1 MSIIFFNDE
10 FDIEQRD
17 NSVGGF
23 RVESVLSLGKI
34 GDLSNVDLTG
44 TSPALGNNHF
54 LVYNGTS
61 FVHEQPSD
69 ALISLGVTS
78 TAAELNKLDGATVTT
93 TEINYLDI
101 TTLGTSEAS
110 KVLTVNAS
118 GDLIVPD
125 SDKFQFGAGLDM
137 TLYHDGTNSYITN
150 QTGALKI
157 ATETSGIA
165 VNIGHGTSEV
175 TIGDNL
181 TVTGNL
187 TVNGTTTTVN
197 SVTQTVDDPVL
208 TLGGDTAPGSDDNK
222 DRGVEFRWHN
232 GSAAKVGFFGY
243 DDSTSKFTFI
253 PDATNSSEV
262 FSGTAGNVAFGAGE
276 FAGDLTV
283 DTSVLKVDSTNNRVG
298 IGTATPSKVL
308 HVVDTAADAEIA
320 RFQGGDG
327 NIGIQGG
334 AKITFSRNGNNNLTC
349 TDAAGALVFET
360 GGSGNNRLTI
370 SNAGVS
376 TFTNNV
382 VLDNAKSL
390 VLSELD
396 SNGSNTV
403 SIKAPNAVTS
413 DVTLTLPDGAGTNG
427 QALTTNGSGVLSWT
441 TISSGS
447 TTLSS
452 LTDTDISS
460 ASAGHILIHDGSNSF
475 DNKALSGDAT
485 ISAAGVLTIAAEAV
499 EGSMLNDNVISGQAE
514 MTGDVADT
522 DELLVSDAGTIK
534 RADFS
539 VVRDA
544 VYNDIS
550 GDATVAAGGALT
562 IAANAVHDSMLND
575 DVATGLAGDGLAAS
589 SGVLSVGVDDSSIE
603 TNSDALRVKAAGI
616 TNAML
621 AGSISNDKLAG
632 SIADSKLNTISTA
645 GKVALSSLEIDGGTD
660 IGAALVDADL
670 IIVDDGAGG
679 TNRKAALS
687 RVKTY
692 VGASAGA
699 FSIDNLD
706 LDGGT
711 DIGADLV
718 DADLV
723 LVDDG
728 AGGTNRKS
736 TLTRVKKYIYSAMSG
751 DATASDA
758 GALTIAANSVEGS
771 MLNNNVIS
779 GQTEMTGDVA
789 DADELLI
796 SDGGTIK
803 RADFSV
809 VRDAIFNDISGDAT
823 VAAGG
828 ALTIANDSVQKA
840 MVNSD
845 VVTGQTELSSKDDNG
860 NDAILVWDN
869 SASSLKKMTLNTLL
883 SGTGS
888 SGNLSNIVEDT
899 TPQLGGS
906 LDVNG
911 QDIVSVSNGNITLTP
926 NGSGVVRID
935 GTSGID
941 MQSGSI
947 SVKNSGS
954 VSNIKLYC
962 EVGNAHYTQLQ
973 SAAHGSYSGNITL
986 TLPTSTGTL
995 VGTGD
1000 SGTVTNGMLAGS
1012 ITASKMNNAIFA
1024 DLETLGAPAS
1034 DGQFI
1039 VATGS
1044 GAFAYE
1050 SANTARTSLGLGT
1063 GNSPEF
1069 TSLTLTGQ
1077 AGSLAMN
1084 SQKITGL
1091 ATPTSDGDAATKA
1104 YVDSVAQGL
1113 SAKDSVRAA
1122 TTENKTLASSF
1133 SNGKSIDG
1141 ITLATGDRVLIK
1153 NQTSG
1158 AENGIYTVN
1167 ASGAP
1172 TRAVDF
1178 DANAEVAKGA
1188 FVFVEE
1194 GTVNADSGFVLT
1206 TDGSITLGTTSL
1218 TFTQF
1223 SGAGQI
1229 TAGDALTKSGNTL
1242 NVKVDDS
1249 SIEVNSNELKVKASG
1264 ITSAMLAG
1272 AIANSKLNQLTTA
1285 NKVAL
1290 SSLDLDGGTDIGADL
1305 VDADLIV
1312 VDDGAGGTNRKA
1324 ALSRVKKYVYSAMSG
1339 DATAS
1344 DAGVLTIAN
1353 NAIETAMVHS
1363 NVITGQDAKNS
1374 TVNGSD
1380 LVLIA
1385 DSEDSNNLKKMTR
1398 TNFVA
1403 GLAAGSVAADDIST
1417 GDAAVTITTSSGD
1430 TNIKSAA
1437 GDVLIEAEN
1446 NAKKVTIKGDHES
1459 STAIHLDGNANAA
1472 SIVDI
1477 DAGVLDIDAT
1487 AGITMDGTTLSIDGT
1502 DDSNLT
1508 VTGSA
1513 KDLDIAV
1520 AGGGTQEL
1528 RITSAGTGAS
1538 ALHLNA
1544 SAGGINIDSADMI
1557 DIDAADEITID
1568 TTSADGHIAITSA
1581 HTAGDAILISANAD
1595 AGSILNVDAGIMD
1608 VDVQG
1613 TYTLDATGISLDSD
1627 AASNF
1632 STSSGALTLS
1642 GAGGVDI
1649 NGGLGSTGV
1658 TISATGAIS
1667 ADGRIVTDDTT
1678 NATSTTDG
1686 SIQTDGGLS
1695 VALDAVIGDDLLLK
1709 SDNSVLHF
1717 GADSEVTLTH
1727 DPDVGLMLKNT
1738 ETGDDKPV
1746 RLTLISGESELSNGE
1761 VVGSIDFK
1769 ATDTNGFTGVL
1780 SSIESVTQ
1788 STFSSTSK
1796 NQTKLSFKT
1805 STGGNAATEVM
1816 SINHQGYLSVYGGLG
1831 VDGDTSTFS
1840 SANST
1845 DPLVIIKNTT
1855 NDANGARLR
1864 FVKDKGAAGADNDV
1878 AGLIEFYADDD
1889 NQDQVKFA
1897 EIKAQVADA
1906 TNGEEGGKLTLSVA
1920 EHDGTLT
1927 QGLLISDGSKDGE
1940 VDVTIGAGNDS
1951 VVTIPGAL
1959 SVGHQSAEHHIQGPV
1974 LFDSILNIFSSG
1986 LFNDYPVVQIK
1997 NTHSGANGGK
2007 LQFIQDKGAAGADG
2021 DKLGSIEFRGD
2032 DAGQNITA
2040 FASIV
2045 AEISEADDTDEAGK
2059 LSLFVGESDGTT
2071 TSLTAGL
2078 VIEGEHAT
2086 DGEVDVTI
2094 AAGTGST
2101 TTVAGNLSVS
2111 GTSII
2116 PTSADGASLGTASSE
2131 WSDLY
2136 LALGGQ
2142 VLFGNNQ
2149 KVTITH
2155 HENKGLI
2162 LKNGNVGD
2170 DNPFVLTLQTGETDI
2185 AVDDVIGTINFQA
2198 PDEGTG
2204 TDAIL
2209 VCAGIDAVSEGD
2221 FSASNNATKLSFKTG
2236 ASEAASEKM
2245 SLSSGGNLTVL
2256 GDIILDDGGSL
2267 KEAGGTAAI
2276 TFDGSGHVTK
2286 IGQDS
2291 PSNNEVLTWDGSKA
2305 VWAAASGGGS
2315 TAADDI
2321 STGDAAVTIAT
2332 SSGNITIDAQG
2343 SDTDIIFKGTD
2354 GSTDTTFLTLDGSDA
2369 GTATFNHDIKLPTNG
2384 AQITMGSSDDVKI
2397 THSSNSGLIITMDG
2411 DGDGSYDPTIEVKS
2425 DHTDAYGPRLILK
2438 HAGSDGATD
2447 TIYKLSGEA
2456 SNGSGTNKIYTS
2468 INSRKV
2474 THSNGSEDGKIVFH
2488 TISNGSL
2495 TQALNLD
2502 GSAGGTASFY
2512 NDIILASD
2520 DSIVK
2525 FGANSDVTLTH
2536 VHNKG
2541 LLLETGTQA
2550 DAPTFELKNAH
2561 GGNSGPSIILN
2572 KNGASVADDD
2582 VIGNID
2588 FVSEDDASNVHTFA
2602 KIQSQ
2607 ISDASSGAEG
2617 GKLLLQVA
2625 EHDGTLTSGL
2635 ILADGD
2641 ADGEIDATIGAGSS
2655 SVTTVA
2661 GKLSLGGVTYEFPT
2675 SDGSSNQ
2682 VLKTDGSG
2690 NLDWVAQSGSGG
2702 GFTYSAITSTTT
2714 AQVEYHYSVNTSGG
2728 AVTLNLPARSG
2739 ITAGKEI
2746 RVKLA
2751 TAGNDLT
2758 IDANSTETIDGS
2770 ETLVLNVANQ
2780 SVTLVAGSAT
2790 NWEIV

>member
-1 MSIIFFNDE
+1 MINFIIDDAQNENVQVVSNEVVLAESILALAD
-10 FDIEQRD
+10 
-17 NSVGGF
+17 
-23 RVESVLSLGKI
+23 I
-34 GDLSNVDLTG
+34 GDLRNVDLTG
-44 TSPALGNNHF
+44 TSPAIANNHF

-78 TAAELNKLDGATVTT
+78 NAAELNKLDGATVTT
-93 TEINYLDI
+93 AEINYLDI

-110 KVLTVNAS
+110 KALTVNSS

-165 VNIGHGTSEV
+165 INIGHGTSEV

-187 TVNGTTTTVN
+187 TVNGTTTTIN
-197 SVTQTVDDPVL
+197 STTQTVDDPVI

-283 DTSVLKVDSTNNRVG
+283 DASVLKVDSTNNRVG

-308 HVVDTAADAEIA
+308 HVVDTGDDSEIA
-320 RFQGGDG
+320 RFQGADG

-360 GGSGNNRLTI
+360 GGGGNNRLTI

-403 SIKAPNAVTS
+403 SIKAPDAVTA
-413 DVTLTLPDGAGTNG
+413 DVTLTLPDGVGTNG
-427 QALTTNGSGVLSWT
+427 QALTTNGSGVLNWT
-441 TISSGS
+441 TISPGS
-447 TTLSS
+447 STLAS
-452 LTDTDISS
+452 LSDTNISS
-460 ASAGHILIHDGSNSF
+460 PSAGHILIHDGSNSF
-475 DNKALSGDAT
+475 DNVTLSGDAT
-485 ISAAGVLTIAAEAV
+485 ISSAGALTIASDAV
-499 EGSMLNDNVISGQAE
+499 EGSMLNDNVISGQTE

-522 DELLVSDAGTIK
+522 DELLISDAGTIK

-544 VYNDIS
+544 IYNDIS

-562 IAANAVHDSMLND
+562 IAANSVQDSMIND

-621 AGSISNDKLAG
+621 SG

-670 IIVDDGAGG
+670 IV
-679 TNRKAALS
+679 
-687 RVKTY
+687 
-692 VGASAGA
+692 
-699 FSIDNLD
+699 
-706 LDGGT
+706 
-711 DIGADLV
+711 
-718 DADLV
+718 
-723 LVDDG
+723 VDDG

-751 DATASDA
+751 DATASDE
-758 GALTIAANSVEGS
+758 GALTISANAVEGS
-771 MLNNNVIS
+771 MLNDNVIS
-779 GQTEMTGDVA
+779 GQTEMTGDVV
-789 DADELLI
+789 DTDELLI
-796 SDGGTIK
+796 SDAGTIK

-828 ALTIANDSVQKA
+828 ALTIGANSVEKA
-840 MVNSD
+840 MVNSN

-860 NDAILVWDN
+860 NDAVLVWDN
-869 SASSLKKMTLNTLL
+869 SASALKKMTLNTLL

-888 SGNLSNIVEDT
+888 SGNLSNVVEDT

-911 QDIVSVSNGNITLTP
+911 QDIVSISNGNITLTP

-954 VSNIKLYC
+954 VSNVKLYC

-973 SAAHGSYSGNITL
+973 SAAHGSYSGNVTL
-986 TLPTSTGTL
+986 TLPTSTGNL

-1000 SGTVTNGMLAGS
+1000 SGTVTNTMLAGS
-1012 ITASKMNNAIFA
+1012 ITAAKMNNAIFA

-1063 GNSPEF
+1063 GSSPTF
-1069 TSLTLTGQ
+1069 TSLTLSGQ
-1077 AGSLAMN
+1077 AAALAMN

-1091 ATPTSDGDAATKA
+1091 ATPTADGDAATKS
-1104 YVDSVAQGL
+1104 YVDSVAEGL
-1113 SAKDSVRAA
+1113 DVKDSVHVASTANIASLSDGCDAGA
-1122 TTENKTLASSF
+1122 T
-1133 SNGKSIDG
+1133 IDG
-1141 ITLATGDRVLIK
+1141 VTLVAGDRVLLK
-1153 NQTSG
+1153 DQSTASQ
-1158 AENGIYTVN
+1158 NGIYVVAADGVSPSRGADMEA
-1167 ASGAP
+1167 ASSAAG
-1172 TRAVDF
+1172 V
-1178 DANAEVAKGA
+1178 

-1194 GTVNADSGFVLT
+1194 GTANADAGFVCT
-1206 TDGSITLGTTSL
+1206 SNAGADTVGTHSL
-1218 TFTQF
+1218 AFTQF

-1229 TAGDALTKSGNTL
+1229 TAGSALTKSGNTL
-1242 NVKVDDS
+1242 NVAVDDS
-1249 SIEVNSNELKVKASG
+1249 SIEVSSDALRVKASG

-1272 AIANSKLNQLTTA
+1272 SIANSKLNQLTTA

-1312 VDDGAGGTNRKA
+1312 VDDGAGGTNRKS
-1324 ALSRVKKYVYSAMSG
+1324 ALSRIKKYVYSSISG

-1344 DAGVLTIAN
+1344 DAGALTIASG
-1353 NAIETAMVHS
+1353 AVETAMVNA
-1363 NVITGQDAKNS
+1363 NVITGQTAETSIHND
-1374 TVNGSD
+1374 D
-1380 LVLIA
+1380 LVLIYD
-1385 DSEDSNNLKKMTR
+1385 DSASALRKMTKA
-1398 TNFVA
+1398 NFVS
-1403 GLAAGSVAADDIST
+1403 GLGSGSTAADDISA
-1417 GDAAVTITTSSGD
+1417 GDAAVTITTTSGD

-1513 KDLDIAV
+1513 KDLDISV

-1528 RITSAGTGAS
+1528 RLTSAGTGAS

-1581 HTAGDAILISANAD
+1581 HTAGEAILISANAD
-1595 AGSILNVDAGIMD
+1595 AGSILNIDAGIMD

-1632 STSSGALTLS
+1632 TTSSGALTLS
-1642 GAGGVDI
+1642 GAGGVNI

-1658 TISATGAIS
+1658 TISAAGAIS
-1667 ADGRIVTDDTT
+1667 ADGRIITDDTT

-1686 SIQTDGGLS
+1686 AIQTDGGLS
-1695 VALDAVIGDDLLLK
+1695 VALDVVIGDDLLLK

-1727 DPDVGLMLKNT
+1727 DPDVGLLLKNT

-1769 ATDTNGFTGVL
+1769 ATDTTGFTGVI
-1780 SSIESVTQ
+1780 SSIESVTKT
-1788 STFSSTSK
+1788 TFSSTAK
-1796 NQTKLSFKT
+1796 NNTKLSFKT
-1805 STGGNAATEVM
+1805 STGGNAAAEVM
-1816 SINHQGYLSVYGGLG
+1816 SIDHVGYLTVSGGLG
-1831 VDGDTSTFS
+1831 VSGDTSTFS

-1889 NQDQVKFA
+1889 NQDQIKFA

-1906 TNGEEGGKLTLSVA
+1906 SNGAEGGKLTLSVA

-1927 QGLLISDGSKDGE
+1927 QGLLLSDGSADGE
-1940 VDVTIGAGNDS
+1940 IDVTIGAG
-1951 VVTIPGAL
+1951 
-1959 SVGHQSAEHHIQGPV
+1959 
-1974 LFDSILNIFSSG
+1974 
-1986 LFNDYPVVQIK
+1986 
-1997 NTHSGANGGK
+1997 
-2007 LQFIQDKGAAGADG
+2007 
-2021 DKLGSIEFRGD
+2021 
-2032 DAGQNITA
+2032 
-2040 FASIV
+2040 
-2045 AEISEADDTDEAGK
+2045 
-2059 LSLFVGESDGTT
+2059 
-2071 TSLTAGL
+2071 
-2078 VIEGEHAT
+2078 
-2086 DGEVDVTI
+2086 
-2094 AAGTGST
+2094 
-2101 TTVAGNLSVS
+2101 
-2111 GTSII
+2111 
-2116 PTSADGASLGTASSE
+2116 
-2131 WSDLY
+2131 
-2136 LALGGQ
+2136 
-2142 VLFGNNQ
+2142 
-2149 KVTITH
+2149 
-2155 HENKGLI
+2155 
-2162 LKNGNVGD
+2162 
-2170 DNPFVLTLQTGETDI
+2170 
-2185 AVDDVIGTINFQA
+2185 
-2198 PDEGTG
+2198 
-2204 TDAIL
+2204 
-2209 VCAGIDAVSEGD
+2209 
-2221 FSASNNATKLSFKTG
+2221 
-2236 ASEAASEKM
+2236 
-2245 SLSSGGNLTVL
+2245 
-2256 GDIILDDGGSL
+2256 
-2267 KEAGGTAAI
+2267 
-2276 TFDGSGHVTK
+2276 
-2286 IGQDS
+2286 
-2291 PSNNEVLTWDGSKA
+2291 
-2305 VWAAASGGGS
+2305 
-2315 TAADDI
+2315 
-2321 STGDAAVTIAT
+2321 T
-2332 SSGNITIDAQG
+2332 SS
-2343 SDTDIIFKGTD
+2343 
-2354 GSTDTTFLTLDGSDA
+2354 
-2369 GTATFNHDIKLPTNG
+2369 
-2384 AQITMGSSDDVKI
+2384 
-2397 THSSNSGLIITMDG
+2397 
-2411 DGDGSYDPTIEVKS
+2411 
-2425 DHTDAYGPRLILK
+2425 
-2438 HAGSDGATD
+2438 
-2447 TIYKLSGEA
+2447 
-2456 SNGSGTNKIYTS
+2456 TS
-2468 INSRKV
+2468 
-2474 THSNGSEDGKIVFH
+2474 
-2488 TISNGSL
+2488 
-2495 TQALNLD
+2495 
-2502 GSAGGTASFY
+2502 
-2512 NDIILASD
+2512 
-2520 DSIVK
+2520 
-2525 FGANSDVTLTH
+2525 
-2536 VHNKG
+2536 
-2541 LLLETGTQA
+2541 
-2550 DAPTFELKNAH
+2550 
-2561 GGNSGPSIILN
+2561 
-2572 KNGASVADDD
+2572 
-2582 VIGNID
+2582 
-2588 FVSEDDASNVHTFA
+2588 
-2602 KIQSQ
+2602 
-2607 ISDASSGAEG
+2607 
-2617 GKLLLQVA
+2617 
-2625 EHDGTLTSGL
+2625 
-2635 ILADGD
+2635 
-2641 ADGEIDATIGAGSS
+2641 
-2655 SVTTVA
+2655 TVA
-2661 GKLSLGGVTYEFPT
+2661 GKLSLGGITYDFPT
-2675 SDGSSNQ
+2675 SDGSANQ

-2690 NLDWVAQSGSGG
+2690 NLDWVAQSGGGSTAADDLTAGDAAVTIATSLGNITIDAQAGDSDIIFKGTDGSSDITMLTLDGSDAGTAIFNHDIKMPTSGAVLSMGPSDDVKITHVENSGLLITLDSDGDGSYDPKLELKAEHTDGYGPNLILNHSESDGATDTIYKISGKARNDAGNSKIFTSIDGRKITHGNGSEDGRLMLYVMAAGTLTTAVNIDGSNGGTTSFSNDIKLTSDSSVISLGAGNDATLTHDGTTGLTIAATPISIDSTGELHLNSTTGDIKFQDGGTDQLALDLDGTAGEVIMKLMVDSDDFVFQQYDGTEVFRVEDSGEFNTTGNLVIKNQKEIRLSEGSGNGTNYLGFKAPAAVTSNVTFTLPDGDGSANQVLKTNGSGTLSWTAMSGGGG

-2714 AQVEYHYSVNTSGG
+2714 AQAEYHYSVSTSGG

-2739 ITAGKEI
+2739 VTAGKEI
-2746 RVKLA
+2746 RVKLTA
-2751 TAGNDLT
+2751 AGNDLT
-2758 IDANSTETIDGS
+2758 IDGNGSETIDGS
-2770 ETLVLNVANQ
+2770 ATLVLNVANQ
-2780 SVTLVAGSAT
+2780 SVTLVAGSST
-2790 NWEIV
+2790 NWEVV